1 MIDLKL
7 DTNAVMKLFDT
18 DAARV
23 NLQQA
28 VINNVVK
35 ELVLKNSKNK
45 VQETIQKEIS
55 LVGARLPDVSE
66 PVREEMAKFFKK
78 KGWDDV
84 EGTIELDNRMRIA
97 ASRLANERVVAAV
110 QEHIDG
116 VMEQL
121 KTKVDYMLKINEAA
135 MADIVERQ
143 LNKVFT
149 CALNAAIAN
158 RLEAAGFGVVVKK

>member
-18 DAARV
+18 PEARV

-55 LVGARLPDVSE
+55 LVGARLPDVAE

-84 EGTIELDNRMRIA
+84 TGTIELDNRMRQA
-97 ASRLANERVVAAV
+97 ASKLANERVVEAV
-110 QEHIDG
+110 QEHIDDA
-116 VMEQL
+116 MEQL
-121 KTKVDYMLKINEAA
+121 KSKVDYMLKISEQQ
-135 MADIVERQ
+135 MTDIVERQ

-149 CALNAAIAN
+149 CALNKAIAT
-158 RLEAAGFGVVVKK
+158 RLEAAGFGVVVK